1 MAAHLT
7 RRLLAT
13 LPVLLVISILAF
25 ALDAITPGDQAYAL
39 LQAAGRQNITEAD
52 LAAKRAELHLDDP
65 LPVRYI
71 TWLGGAVHGDFGRSF
86 RSYTPVTSLYLERI
100 GNTALLAAAA

>member
-25 ALDAITPGDQAYAL
+25 ALDAITPGDPAYAL

-52 LAAKRAELHLDDP
+52 LAA
-65 LPVRYI
+65 
-71 TWLGGAVHGDFGRSF
+71 
-86 RSYTPVTSLYLERI
+86 
-100 GNTALLAAAA
+100 